1 MLAHVLMGSLPA
13 QSTGRN
19 LPSGVDDTA
28 THPGELNMADDSGM
42 QRDPVSHLVLRRL
55 QALRHEPRVSDRLS
69 GRSCVRSALFGRVIM
84 DTIPTG
90 TYRGY
95 DLYPLFYRSPLA
107 GMEGHAKTDH
117 AYGVSVLICR
127 EGTEPGGE
135 QCRVFRLNAE
145 PMDCVGKARLAAIA
159 FAQRIID
166 GDEVGQSVEQL

>member
-1 MLAHVLMGSLPA
+1 
-13 QSTGRN
+13 
-19 LPSGVDDTA
+19 
-28 THPGELNMADDSGM
+28 
-42 QRDPVSHLVLRRL
+42 
-55 QALRHEPRVSDRLS
+55 
-69 GRSCVRSALFGRVIM
+69 M

-95 DLYPLFYRSPLA
+95 DLYPLFYRSA
-107 GMEGHAKTDH
+107 IASMENHAKTEP

-127 EGTEPGGE
+127 AGAEPRGE

-145 PMDCVGKARLAAIA
+145 PMDSVGKARRAAIA